1 MSQEHQLFGPEPQVS
16 GPSPQAN
23 SLDLRSA
30 REAGG
35 VKYSPCE
42 GVCAQAQERRERLKI
57 ALCGWGGLGPSQTSS
72 QHFPSGF
79 PWSLRNI
86 QGAAEEEFLVFTS
99 QSAWSEPGGGD
110 IRSQWVAPGEGQSP
124 HPLRG
129 EKGLR
134 VSVGVLRAGCGP
146 PSWL

>member
-1 MSQEHQLFGPEPQVS
+1 MLNTPRVKAS
-16 GPSPQAN
+16 A
-23 SLDLRSA
+23 LRHRRGESTLRLCSA
-30 REAGG
+30 A
-35 VKYSPCE
+35 
-42 GVCAQAQERRERLKI
+42 A
-57 ALCGWGGLGPSQTSS
+57 GGLGPSRAGS

-86 QGAAEEEFLVFTS
+86 QGAAEEESLAFAS